1 VRGLPRRTAYYIAR
15 GRPAGRYRRASDG
28 TVLQQIHAV
37 TKSRATYG
45 YRRVWAMVNRTF
57 RTRYNRKRS
66 RRLMQLHGLML
77 APRVH
82 RRHGRPHRGQIQ
94 QPASNQR
101 WCSDVFLIPCWSG
114 EVVSVAFAIDC
125 HDREVPASVA
135 SPRPLTGADIRTLMD
150 RTLWARFGD
159 VTLTAPHTIQWLS
172 DNGPQYT
179 ATASVL
185 YAHELGL
192 VPITTPA
199 YSPQSNGL
207 AEAFVKTFKRD
218 YVDGA
223 ELRNAEAVLAQLGTW
238 FEDYNTRA
246 PHSALGMRSP
256 AEFRALMAAAATPH
270 WPQDAR
276 SAGGPLSGYPR
287 KSGWRRAM
295 RAANLSSPP
304 EQNFGEHSNV
314 QHEQPWP
321 RYEGPPDGA
330 HLLLAAWQRAGQLG
344 GTIARDREQPQDIVE
359 RAHLLG
365 GPVGPARRGG
375 GSREPS

>member
-1 VRGLPRRTAYYIAR
+1 MTTICAVLKIARRTAYYRAR
-15 GRPAGRYRRASDG
+15 ARPGDRYQRTDDV
-28 TVLQQIHAV
+28 TVVQQIHAV

-57 RTRYNRKRS
+57 RTGYNRKRI
-66 RRLMQLHGLML
+66 RRVMQLHGLML

-82 RRHGRPHRGQIQ
+82 RRYGRPHVGQIQ

-114 EVVSVAFAIDC
+114 EVISVAFAIDC
-125 HDREVPASVA
+125 HDREVPAFIA

-150 RTLWARFGD
+150 RTLWARFGEA
-159 VTLTAPHTIQWLS
+159 TLKAPHAIQWLS

-223 ELRNAEAVLAQLGTW
+223 ELRDAETVLAQLGGW

-246 PHSALGMRSP
+246 PHSALRMRSP
-256 AEFRALMAAAATPH
+256 REYRAALAQDVSPASNATPH
-270 WPQDAR
+270 LAQDAR
-276 SAGGPLSGYPR
+276 STGGPLPGYPP
-287 KSGWRRAM
+287 KIGIESVPA
-295 RAANLSSPP
+295 SS
-304 EQNFGEHSNV
+304 
-314 QHEQPWP
+314 
-321 RYEGPPDGA
+321 
-330 HLLLAAWQRAGQLG
+330 
-344 GTIARDREQPQDIVE
+344 
-359 RAHLLG
+359 
-365 GPVGPARRGG
+365 
-375 GSREPS
+375 